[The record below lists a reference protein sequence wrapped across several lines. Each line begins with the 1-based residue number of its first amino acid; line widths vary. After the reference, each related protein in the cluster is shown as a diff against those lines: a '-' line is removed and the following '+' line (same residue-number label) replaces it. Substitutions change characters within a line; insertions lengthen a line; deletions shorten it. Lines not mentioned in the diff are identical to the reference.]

1 MVSGYDTNN
10 EIIAVTLKHNRRLI
24 KNTVIKIQCDR
35 IQCDRIHCDKFFGV
49 TQKDKD
55 PPSIRSNGRAENHTG
70 MTGFEGLRGW
80 SQWESTKTSVNPPQ
94 IPYYC
99 PLN

>member
-35 IQCDRIHCDKFFGV
+35 IQCDKFFGV

-94 IPYYC
+94 IPYYW

>member
-24 KNTVIKIQCDR
+24 KNTVIK

-94 IPYYC
+94 IPYYW